1 MLSLSLYVYIY
12 IYMSTVE
19 GHTLS
24 VCKEEEEEACTV
36 EGKITNEVED
46 AFSDPLLDLCLR
58 ECVCMGMCV
67 CLIPS

>member
-46 AFSDPLLDLCLR
+46 AFSDPLLDLRLSV
-58 ECVCMGMCV
+58 CVCMCMCV